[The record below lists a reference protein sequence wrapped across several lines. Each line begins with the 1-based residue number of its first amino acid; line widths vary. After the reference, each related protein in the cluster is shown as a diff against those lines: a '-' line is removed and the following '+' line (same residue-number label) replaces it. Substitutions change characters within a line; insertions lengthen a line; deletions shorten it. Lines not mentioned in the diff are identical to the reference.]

1 MVTVEVWHTTGVD
14 AHSHLFECYS
24 SRRTKSENRRP
35 GYGGKPLCG
44 ECSHWA
50 DSRTKCMHGDVRS
63 ALERYKQVVNST
75 DLAAT
80 TKWTYLRHAET
91 FVRWLEGGFTPG
103 ERVDTS

>member
-1 MVTVEVWHTTGVD
+1 
-14 AHSHLFECYS
+14 
-24 SRRTKSENRRP
+24 
-35 GYGGKPLCG
+35 
-44 ECSHWA
+44 
-50 DSRTKCMHGDVRS
+50 MHGDVRS

-103 ERVDTS
+103 ERVDSS